1 MDNYQSPLSSLSN
14 FTNANTSRVN
24 SLYYSIMFY
33 YLFVGQIIS
42 NKPFFSY
49 NQMYGNLNNSNIKV
63 YTVSDGSMIN
73 MLVINKD
80 TNINLSGN
88 FTVNTV

>member
-1 MDNYQSPLSSLSN
+1 
-14 FTNANTSRVN
+14 
-24 SLYYSIMFY
+24 
-33 YLFVGQIIS
+33 
-42 NKPFFSY
+42 
-49 NQMYGNLNNSNIKV
+49 MYGNLNNSNIKV